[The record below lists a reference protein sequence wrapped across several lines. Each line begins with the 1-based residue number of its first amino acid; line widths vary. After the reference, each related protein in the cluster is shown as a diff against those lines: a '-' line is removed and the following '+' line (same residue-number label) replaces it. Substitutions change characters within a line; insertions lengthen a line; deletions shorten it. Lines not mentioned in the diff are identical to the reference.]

1 MSNKIFSSLS
11 IRLQAAAIFLS
22 FVGVMF
28 GVKTYYHV
36 RDDFGAAAAE
46 MFFIDLILQVGAAL
60 LINVVVAVLLH
71 RTITKPITTLGEVM
85 RKLTENQLNVN
96 VPYVKQMTEIGDM
109 ARKVEIFKKH
119 AIEKVEQEKRQKEAE
134 IALQVE
140 KKKAIDDMAGRFEQ
154 KVQVIIEEVAEEVE
168 NVKKLSEQMASII
181 EGTNKK
187 TAMVAEAADYTSR
200 NVNAVATAAEEMS
213 SSIRRV
219 AGQIIKSGES
229 VKSAVTANSNAN
241 RVAAML
247 STAANKIGEIV
258 SLIQSIAGQIN
269 LLALNATIESAR
281 AGEAGKGFAVVANE
295 VKNLA
300 TQTGRAT
307 GEISSQVVNIQ
318 DVAKQVMEA
327 LATISTSIEQVDQ
340 YSTAISSAIHEQSSA
355 TDEIAENI
363 TSAASKTQQIS
374 ADMID
379 MNLASTGASECA
391 VEALSAVNELVAN
404 AERLS
409 AAMDS
414 FLRDVRAA

>member
-1 MSNKIFSSLS
+1 
-11 IRLQAAAIFLS
+11 
-22 FVGVMF
+22 
-28 GVKTYYHV
+28 
-36 RDDFGAAAAE
+36 
-46 MFFIDLILQVGAAL
+46 
-60 LINVVVAVLLH
+60 
-71 RTITKPITTLGEVM
+71 
-85 RKLTENQLNVN
+85 
-96 VPYVKQMTEIGDM
+96 
-109 ARKVEIFKKH
+109 
-119 AIEKVEQEKRQKEAE
+119 
-134 IALQVE
+134 
-140 KKKAIDDMAGRFEQ
+140 
-154 KVQVIIEEVAEEVE
+154 
-168 NVKKLSEQMASII
+168 
-181 EGTNKK
+181 
-187 TAMVAEAADYTSR
+187 
-200 NVNAVATAAEEMS
+200 VNAVATAAEEMS